1 MFEKLKSM
9 FSFVKETIPTI
20 ENLLPVVEF
29 VAGITPTPWDDRI
42 VKGLKVAT
50 EKVKQYLGTEGVK
63 AASEVGINNAV
74 LAAELGMTLDEYT
87 QAAENGV
94 KLYAASK
101 QLKRAARKRIKAGE
115 MVSLGNYK
123 LRTIED
129 LQAVKQFEWDTAALI
144 KLQMEKEQALLNAGS
159 PEVNG

>member
-1 MFEKLKSM
+1 MFDKLKSL
-9 FSFVKETIPTI
+9 FSFVKETIPTV
-20 ENLLPVVEF
+20 EKYLPVVEF
-29 VAGITPTPWDDRI
+29 ITGITSPEWDDAL
-42 VKGLKVAT
+42 VEGLKVVT

-101 QLKRAARKRIKAGE
+101 QLKRATRQRIKAGE
-115 MVSLGNYK
+115 TVTMGNYR
-123 LRTIED
+123 LTSIEQVKD
-129 LQAVKQFEWDTAALI
+129 VKQFEWDTAALI
-144 KLQMEKEQALLNAGS
+144 KLQLEKERALLNVGP

>member
-9 FSFVKETIPTI
+9 FSFVKETIPTV
-20 ENLLPVVEF
+20 EKYLPVVEF
-29 VAGITPTPWDDRI
+29 ITGITSPEWDDAM
-42 VKGLKVAT
+42 VQGLKVVT

-94 KLYAASK
+94 KLYAAAK

-115 MVSLGNYK
+115 MVTLGNYK